1 MSEEGLWKNVEPY
14 STDKTHISTFLDD
27 FTVASR
33 AAAAAAAVAEIP
45 LVKRPKRHLVEVEM
59 KAYAT
64 ILTTSAIIASIITF
78 ICLIIMLHI
87 FIYMRWGITRQLILL
102 NAKNKGS
109 GVSMRQ
115 NDINAF
121 LSKFCILNK
130 VCALESRLGTRQLSE
145 ELQKKLCEEI
155 GAIYGIIQNERQKFA
170 QEVVN
175 DERKMA
181 EDVVKTE
188 NEPQY
193 ETMCGIGNEVKSGSK
208 PVLVT
213 AIENSAAVPAVGGM
227 VDETDPQY
235 QTLVGMQNEKIF
247 PEKRIDSCTSTLGF
261 GRPCLR
267 TQLFLLMG
275 RGRIRVL
282 TVKEMGIEGV
292 PYSCFT

>member
-33 AAAAAAAVAEIP
+33 AAAAAAAAVAEIP

-102 NAKNKGS
+102 NAK
-109 GVSMRQ
+109 
-115 NDINAF
+115 
-121 LSKFCILNK
+121 
-130 VCALESRLGTRQLSE
+130 SRLGTRQLSE

-193 ETMCGIGNEVKSGSK
+193 ETMCGIGNEVFTTKKEKSGSK

-213 AIENSAAVPAVGGM
+213 AIENSAAENHYENIPKGNKKALVKTSTSKRPVMASTQQIEIKVPAVGGM

-247 PEKRIDSCTSTLGF
+247 PEK
-261 GRPCLR
+261 
-267 TQLFLLMG
+267 
-275 RGRIRVL
+275 
-282 TVKEMGIEGV
+282 KEGMMQEAREIQH
-292 PYSCFT
+292 